1 MKAFILSLGALFLC
15 VQASEND
22 QDTWVSESQGEDF
35 AWSSFISL
43 KPSSDIY
50 QSCWHCNNL
59 AGCKKW
65 CSGVSACRSV
75 LWTEAWKTCEGYDRA
90 YQKDD
95 LFEDNSRHGANYTY
109 FLKMPTPSN
118 APMLTIEDNVPP
130 QIIEAVG
137 VQEGQVGVPFV
148 EDLSTNF
155 DDKNFDTLSFIA
167 IGLPKGVKVHA
178 NTGEMSGKPKQ
189 DGRFKVVV
197 SATDG
202 KSDPV
207 SLPPFWFVVRDEN
220 GNLPDPTKDVVD
232 SQAGSTVLLE
242 KPNKKKKHSANLKSK
257 AKPAN
262 LKSKAKPA
270 NLKSKATPAN
280 LKSKAKP
287 ANLKSKAKPKK
298 SGKKNKGKK
307 SKQEA
312 EAPAPASLFLEFEPT
327 TTTFLEIGSHIRE
340 DALRMFSDA
349 PAPAP
354 AADAP
359 APAPCPAA
367 LL

>member
-1 MKAFILSLGALFLC
+1 M
-15 VQASEND
+15 
-22 QDTWVSESQGEDF
+22 
-35 AWSSFISL
+35 

-50 QSCWHCNNL
+50 QSCWHCNDL

-109 FLKMPTPSN
+109 FLKCPHPSN
-118 APMLTIEDNVPP
+118 QPMPTIEDNVPP

-137 VQEGQVGVPFV
+137 LQEGQVGVPFV

-178 NTGEMSGKPKQ
+178 NTGELSGKPKQ

-207 SLPPFWFVVRDEN
+207 ALPPFWFVVRDEN

-242 KPNKKKKHSANLKSK
+242 KPNKKKTVKKSK
-257 AKPAN
+257 AHSSKFHSKKTVKTVKNVKPAR
-262 LKSKAKPA
+262 KGG
-270 NLKSKATPAN
+270 
-280 LKSKAKP
+280 
-287 ANLKSKAKPKK
+287 KK
-298 SGKKNKGKK
+298 SHGKK

-327 TTTFLEIGSHIRE
+327 TTTFLELGSHIQE
-340 DALRMFSDA
+340 GALQMISD
-349 PAPAP
+349 APAP

-359 APAPCPAA
+359 AAEDLVVADAPAPATEE
-367 LL
+367 